1 MKPVGGL
8 GGVFGILC
16 LFDGWSDKGVAEV
29 EVIGKWGELGVNT
42 TLVLKGMVVSGI
54 GRERVKDGFDQ
65 GSLTQVIF

>member
-42 TLVLKGMVVSGI
+42 RVVWL
-54 GRERVKDGFDQ
+54 Q
-65 GSLTQVIF
+65 W